1 LKCFIKIINKGDKKM
16 IIYINGIKATADDLK
31 RLDAEIKK
39 GNATITE
46 IKKTGK
52 GATALTV
59 EA

>member
-1 LKCFIKIINKGDKKM
+1 M
-16 IIYINGIKATADDLK
+16 IYINGIKATADDLK

-39 GNATITE
+39 GSATIIE
-46 IKKTGK
+46 IKKTSK